1 MIIGRIPEYFS
12 AMGVLKQME
21 EKENRLAM
29 GKANHSTE
37 PLTKHE
43 FYQGLLTLCTTIQ
56 FTIWLSKGITG
67 YLFLGVLIC
76 FILASVLLVWDAINS

>member
-1 MIIGRIPEYFS
+1 MIIERIPEYFS

-67 YLFLGVLIC
+67 YLFWGVLIC
-76 FILASVLLVWDAINS
+76 FILASVLLVWDAIKS

>member
-1 MIIGRIPEYFS
+1 
-12 AMGVLKQME
+12 ME

-56 FTIWLSKGITG
+56 FTIWLSKGIPD
-67 YLFLGVLIC
+67 YLFWGVLLC
-76 FILASVLLVWDAINS
+76 FILSSVLLVWEAIKS

>member
-12 AMGVLKQME
+12 AMGVMKQME

-67 YLFLGVLIC
+67 YLFWGVLIC
-76 FILASVLLVWDAINS
+76 FILASVLLVWDAIKS